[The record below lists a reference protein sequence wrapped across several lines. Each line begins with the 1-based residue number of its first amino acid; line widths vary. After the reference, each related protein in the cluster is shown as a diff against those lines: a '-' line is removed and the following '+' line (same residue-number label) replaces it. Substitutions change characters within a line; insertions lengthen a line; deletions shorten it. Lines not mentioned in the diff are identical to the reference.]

1 MKIRGYLAVMG
12 AATLWG
18 ISGVVAKSLFN
29 RAIEPWTLIEIRLT
43 GAFTVLLVI
52 LLARGH
58 PLRVPAPHLGRMVAL
73 AVAMTSAQFTY
84 YLTISLTNV
93 ATALFLQYTA
103 PVFVALY
110 AWGVGREPL
119 GAIKSTAIALAVAG
133 SYFLVTG
140 GGGIRIS
147 LLGLMSGLLS
157 AVAFGTYAILG
168 RGRVRDLGSTIS
180 LLYTLG
186 VGALA
191 FSLIVPP
198 WRAYA
203 GHAQA
208 EWALFAYI
216 IVFATI
222 LPFGLFLYG
231 LRWISSSTA
240 SLTATLEPV
249 VGSAAAF
256 LILGEVLD
264 APQITGA
271 LAIAAAVVLIQV
283 ADLRAPEA
291 GVPPAPD

>member
-1 MKIRGYLAVMG
+1 MRVRGYLAVMG

-18 ISGVVAKSLFN
+18 VSGVVAKSLFN

-43 GAFTVLLVI
+43 GAFAVLLVF
-52 LLARGH
+52 LVARGH
-58 PLRVPAPHLGRMVAL
+58 ALHIPRPHLGRMVAL
-73 AVAMTSAQFTY
+73 GLAMTSAQFTY
-84 YLTISLTNV
+84 YLTISLTGV

-110 AWGVGREPL
+110 ARAVEREPL
-119 GAIKSTAIALAVAG
+119 GVLKTGAIMLAVGG

-140 GGGIRIS
+140 GGGIRVS
-147 LLGLMSGLLS
+147 PLGLTSGLLA
-157 AVAFGTYAILG
+157 AVAFAVYAILG
-168 RGRVRDLGSTIS
+168 RGRVRALGSTTS

-186 VGALA
+186 VGALVW
-191 FSLIVPP
+191 SLIVPP

-203 GHAQA
+203 GHAPE

-231 LRWISSSTA
+231 LRWISSSMA

-256 LILGEVLD
+256 VVLGELLG
-264 APQITGA
+264 APQIAGA
-271 LAIAAAVVLIQV
+271 IAIAAAVVLIQV
-283 ADLRAPEA
+283 ADLWSVGGA
-291 GVPPAPD
+291 VPPAPG